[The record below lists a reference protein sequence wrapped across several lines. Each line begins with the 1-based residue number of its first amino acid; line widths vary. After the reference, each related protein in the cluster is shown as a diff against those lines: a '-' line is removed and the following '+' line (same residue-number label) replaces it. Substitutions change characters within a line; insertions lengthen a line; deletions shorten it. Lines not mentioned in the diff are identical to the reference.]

1 MTDVSNVGRA
11 RTKNE
16 IRGVSDRSLPATY
29 RHDQY
34 TVGWICALAKEQ
46 TAAIAMLD
54 KEHPNLPQANND
66 YNTYTLGS
74 LWGHNIVIACLPKGM
89 YGVVPAATVA
99 TRMLATFPAIK
110 FGLMVGIG
118 GGIPPKVR
126 LGDIVVG
133 SPTDKFPGVVQ
144 WDLGKD
150 EERGTFKRKG
160 ALNNPPMLLSTALQ
174 KLDSRHELRGSK
186 VAQYLEEMVKRY
198 PSLKEQ
204 YGKSDK
210 LEDRLFKTEYPHTK
224 GVRRTAEGKADGDGK
239 GGSGRILKAEQEEE
253 EENLEEG
260 CPNCDRDM
268 IRIREPRGTKVHY
281 GLIASGNR
289 VIKDAIKR
297 DQLKKD
303 LGADVLCV
311 EMEAAGLVN
320 NFPCLVIR
328 GICDYADS
336 HKNDIWQKHAAASAA
351 AFAKELL
358 ECVMPENVRQAPT
371 VLEQLPGVRKELQK
385 IHQMTFAM
393 NEKVIQSERRAKDQ
407 KLLDWISCA
416 QYGFQQS
423 DALRRRQEGTVEWF
437 LKSEEYQGWLSSMG
451 TTLFCP
457 GIPGAG
463 KTVLTSVVID
473 HLSTKFTTD
482 NGVGIAFL
490 YCKSRTR
497 SSQTLETL
505 LSSLLKQLL
514 TRVPPRRWPKSLR
527 DLHHKYTIQGLDA
540 RPLPDELRQE
550 LKRVCRAFKR
560 VFIVVDALDECQP
573 RSCQSRLLQILSSLE
588 TKTMVRINIL
598 VTSRPLPGIEKD
610 LFNHIRVDI
619 EAHEEDIRRYTR
631 SNLTEIQDLIDNA
644 PGLETQI
651 TDRVASSASGMF
663 LLAKLYVGYLQG
675 ATSER
680 TILSALEKF
689 RQDRSLTEDHLYDKA
704 YDAIMTKIE
713 NQNKLHKDLAKKV
726 ISWITHTNRPL
737 EAVELQQALAVDLED
752 SKLDLKNIPDVNMML
767 SVCAGL
773 VITEKNG
780 RIITLVHYTA
790 YEYFQRRK
798 VQCFREGHGYMTSTC
813 IKYLTFAIQARLTLS
828 QLHRQ
833 YPFFLHAVFA
843 WGFHAAQATPLQS
856 DVISFLEDDHTLQ
869 RLCLMVPGDYPST
882 GIELAALYGISDAIR
897 HFHSRAHAI
906 DSPQSQGRTPLYYA
920 SAGGHHGTVECLL
933 ELGANPSRP
942 SEVTPLHAAARGGY
956 PVTVAKL
963 LERGAGTLLEHGAY
977 IEGHGRFGTDETPLV
992 TAAKLGHFDTVKTL
1006 LLGGA
1011 YVDARSD
1018 FHHHRTPL
1026 AFAVAQ
1032 GRLDLV
1038 SLLLEHGASIN
1049 VLDEEALT
1057 PVAIASRENLASIVK
1072 LLVGERPDTRLDT
1085 IDAKGHSP
1093 LSFAAMRGDLIM
1105 LQLLSDKGALIDFP
1119 TQGNLTPLSV
1129 ACRHGQ
1135 YAVADFL
1142 IQRKASV
1149 HARDTKGRTPL
1160 SWACEAEVA
1169 STGLIELL
1177 LDHDAEVEFQ
1187 DHNGRTP
1194 LSYACSTSK
1203 GLGMAEVLIRKGA
1216 RLDATDGSGRSP
1228 LSRACSSGIA
1238 NIELIKLLLDSGAEV
1253 ESPDKNKRTPL
1264 FHAAST
1270 FSQPDIVELL
1280 VSKGA
1285 SMEVQDRFGQ
1295 TAVGIATQHG
1305 HHDVARLLKRMTDES
1320 QTEGWLEVR
1329 RLGSPGEGGWV

>member
-16 IRGVSDRSLPATY
+16 SRGLSDRSLPATY

-34 TVGWICALAKEQ
+34 TVGWICALAEEQ

-54 KEHPNLPQANND
+54 KEYPNLPQANND

-74 LWGHNIVIACLPKGM
+74 IWGHNIVIACLPKGM

-150 EERGTFKRKG
+150 EEGGTFKRKG

-186 VAQYLEEMVKRY
+186 VAQYLEEMVERY

-210 LEDRLFKTEYPHTK
+210 REDRLFKTGYPHTT
-224 GVRRTAEGKADGDGK
+224 GVRRTAEGKANGDGE
-239 GGSGRILKAEQEEE
+239 GGSGSILEAEQEEE
-253 EENLEEG
+253 EENEEEG

-268 IRIREPRGTKVHY
+268 IRIREPRETKVHY

-297 DQLKKD
+297 DQLKED

-336 HKNDIWQKHAAASAA
+336 HKNDIWHKHAAASAA

-358 ECVMPENVRQAPT
+358 EYVTPENVSQAPT
-371 VLEQLPGVRKELQK
+371 ALEQLPV
-385 IHQMTFAM
+385 HQMTSTM

-407 KLLDWISCA
+407 KLLDWISRA

-437 LKSEEYQGWLSSMG
+437 LKSEEYQSWLSSTG
-451 TTLFCP
+451 ITLFCP

-463 KTVLTSVVID
+463 KTVLTSVVVD
-473 HLSTKFTTD
+473 HLFTKFTAD
-482 NGVGIAFL
+482 DGVGIAYL

-514 TRVPPRRWPKSLR
+514 TRVSSRRWPKSLR
-527 DLHHKYTIQGLDA
+527 DLHQKYAIQGLDA

-550 LKRVCRAFKR
+550 LKRISRAFTR
-560 VFIVVDALDECQP
+560 VFIIVDALDECQP

-631 SNLTEIQDLIDNA
+631 SNLTEIQDLVDNA
-644 PGLETQI
+644 PGLERQI

-680 TILSALEKF
+680 KILSALEKF

-713 NQNKLHKDLAKKV
+713 NQKKLHKDLAKKV

-752 SKLDLKNIPDVNMML
+752 SKLDLKSIPDVNMML

-798 VQCFREGHGYMTSTC
+798 VQYFRGGHGYMTSTC

-920 SAGGHHGTVECLL
+920 SAGGHHRT
-933 ELGANPSRP
+933 
-942 SEVTPLHAAARGGY
+942 
-956 PVTVAKL
+956 
-963 LERGAGTLLEHGAY
+963 
-977 IEGHGRFGTDETPLV
+977 TPLV
-992 TAAKLGHFDTVKTL
+992 TAAKLGHFDTAKTL

-1038 SLLLEHGASIN
+1038 SLFLEHGASIN
-1049 VLDEEALT
+1049 VLDEDALT
-1057 PVAIASRENLASIVK
+1057 PVAIASRENQASIVK
-1072 LLVGERPDTRLDT
+1072 LLVEERPDTRLDT

-1093 LSFAAMRGDLIM
+1093 LSFAAMRGDLDM

-1177 LDHDAEVEFQ
+1177 LDHDAEAEIQ

-1203 GLGMAEVLIRKGA
+1203 GHGMAEVLIRKGA
-1216 RLDATDGSGRSP
+1216 RLDTTDGSDRSP

-1238 NIELIKLLLDSGAEV
+1238 SIELIKLLLDSGAEV
-1253 ESPDKNKRTPL
+1253 ESPDKNRRTPL

>member
-16 IRGVSDRSLPATY
+16 SCGLSDRSLPATY

-150 EERGTFKRKG
+150 EEGGTFKRKG

-186 VAQYLEEMVKRY
+186 VAEYLEEMVKRY
-198 PSLKEQ
+198 PNLKEQ
-204 YGKSDK
+204 HGKSDK
-210 LEDRLFKTEYPHTK
+210 LEDRLFKTEYPHAK
-224 GVRRTAEGKADGDGK
+224 GVRRTAEGKANGDGK
-239 GGSGRILKAEQEEE
+239 GDSGTSLKAEKVGEK
-253 EENLEEG
+253 ENEEG
-260 CPNCDRDM
+260 CANCDRDM
-268 IRIREPRGTKVHY
+268 LRIREPRGVQVHY

-297 DQLKKD
+297 DQLKED

-311 EMEAAGLVN
+311 GMEAAGLVN

-336 HKNDIWQKHAAASAA
+336 HKNDIWQKYAAASTA

-358 ECVMPENVRQAPT
+358 EYVTPENVSQAPT
-371 VLEQLPGVRKELQK
+371 ALEQLPGVRRELQK
-385 IHQMTFAM
+385 IRQMTSAI

-407 KLLDWISCA
+407 KLLDWISRA

-473 HLSTKFTTD
+473 HLFTKFTAD
-482 NGVGIAFL
+482 DGVGIAFL

-497 SSQTLETL
+497 NSQTFETL

-527 DLHHKYTIQGLDA
+527 DLHQKYAIQGLDA

-550 LKRVCRAFKR
+550 LKRISRAFKR
-560 VFIVVDALDECQP
+560 
-573 RSCQSRLLQILSSLE
+573 
-588 TKTMVRINIL
+588 
-598 VTSRPLPGIEKD
+598 KD

-631 SNLTEIQDLIDNA
+631 NNLTEIQDLVDNA
-644 PGLETQI
+644 PGLESQI
-651 TDRVASSASGMF
+651 TDRVAISAS
-663 LLAKLYVGYLQG
+663 YLQG

-680 TILSALEKF
+680 KILSALEKF
-689 RQDRSLTEDHLYDKA
+689 RQDRSLAENHLYDKA
-704 YDAIMTKIE
+704 YDATMTKIE
-713 NQNKLHKDLAKKV
+713 NQKKLHKDLAKKV
-726 ISWITHTNRPL
+726 VSWITHTNRPL

-752 SKLDLKNIPDVNMML
+752 SKLDLKNVPDVDMML

-773 VITEKNG
+773 VVTGKNE

-790 YEYFQRRK
+790 YEYFQRR
-798 VQCFREGHGYMTSTC
+798 QEQYFRGGHEYMTSTC
-813 IKYLTFAIQARLTLS
+813 IKYLTFATQARLTLS
-828 QLHRQ
+828 QLHWQ
-833 YPFFLHAVFA
+833 YPFFLHAVYA
-843 WGFHAAQATPLQS
+843 WGFHAAQATPLRS
-856 DVISFLEDDHTLQ
+856 DVISFFEDDHTLQ

-933 ELGANPSRP
+933 ELGANP
-942 SEVTPLHAAARGGY
+942 
-956 PVTVAKL
+956 
-963 LERGAGTLLEHGAY
+963 
-977 IEGHGRFGTDETPLV
+977 
-992 TAAKLGHFDTVKTL
+992 
-1006 LLGGA
+1006 
-1011 YVDARSD
+1011 D

-1038 SLLLEHGASIN
+1038 SLLLKHGASIN

-1057 PVAIASRENLASIVK
+1057 PLAIAARENQASIVK
-1072 LLVGERPDTRLDT
+1072 LLVEERPETRLDT

-1093 LSFAAMRGDLIM
+1093 LSFAAMRGDLGI

-1119 TQGNLTPLSV
+1119 TQGHLTPLSV

-1160 SWACEAEVA
+1160 SWACEPLL
-1169 STGLIELL
+1169 TRIFGL
-1177 LDHDAEVEFQ
+1177 
-1187 DHNGRTP
+1187 
-1194 LSYACSTSK
+1194 
-1203 GLGMAEVLIRKGA
+1203 
-1216 RLDATDGSGRSP
+1216 
-1228 LSRACSSGIA
+1228 
-1238 NIELIKLLLDSGAEV
+1238 
-1253 ESPDKNKRTPL
+1253 
-1264 FHAAST
+1264 
-1270 FSQPDIVELL
+1270 
-1280 VSKGA
+1280 
-1285 SMEVQDRFGQ
+1285 
-1295 TAVGIATQHG
+1295 
-1305 HHDVARLLKRMTDES
+1305 
-1320 QTEGWLEVR
+1320 
-1329 RLGSPGEGGWV
+1329 